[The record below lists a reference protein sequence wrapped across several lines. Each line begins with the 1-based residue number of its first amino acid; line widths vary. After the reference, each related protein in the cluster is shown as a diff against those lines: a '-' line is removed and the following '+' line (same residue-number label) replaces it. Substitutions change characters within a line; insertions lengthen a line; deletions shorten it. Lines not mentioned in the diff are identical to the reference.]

1 LSDREFWLYPGEC
14 EFRLALTLLS
24 SGEKPMHRIGIAEY
38 SLLSR
43 FAGLMASVGMTI
55 GAGSF
60 SAAIAQAPEN
70 AAPAQY
76 PSCQAPIVGEFLLL
90 VVSPTQQVQSQ
101 VKQVLPS
108 NTDAIVCNYQND
120 VVTRVSGFS
129 SIEAANSWA
138 KYMTEVSGL
147 EAFVAKPPVAVQS
160 PTPTP
165 TPVAAVAPTS
175 AYNPKLLGE
184 GYAVL
189 VDYANQPE
197 KAAQIRQL
205 LGQEVGLVAY
215 ERNPYLLATHAANQ
229 QDASSVSQALTDRGF
244 SAIVV
249 DGRQVVLLKEAV
261 SGQ

>member
-1 LSDREFWLYPGEC
+1 
-14 EFRLALTLLS
+14 
-24 SGEKPMHRIGIAEY
+24 MHRVQITEY
-38 SLLSR
+38 PSR
-43 FAGLMASVGMTI
+43 VRLVGLAVSVGVAI
-55 GAGSF
+55 GSGV
-60 SAAIAQAPEN
+60 SAAIAQTPRGADS
-70 AAPAQY
+70 AQY
-76 PSCQAPIVGEFLLL
+76 PSCQAPVASEFLLL
-90 VVSPTQQVQSQ
+90 VVSPTSQVQNQ

-108 NTDAIVCNYQND
+108 NTEAIVCNYQND

-160 PTPTP
+160 PTPPP
-165 TPVAAVAPTS
+165 TPVAAVTASTSS
-175 AYNPKLLGE
+175 AYNPKPLGE

-205 LGQEVGLVAY
+205 LGQEVGLASY
-215 ERNPYLLATHAANQ
+215 DRNPYLLATHAANQ
-229 QDASSVSQALTDRGF
+229 QDANSVSQALSERGF
-244 SAIVV
+244 AAIVV
-249 DGRQVVLLKEAV
+249 DGRQVVLLREAV